1 MYSECKLGRSVSL
14 ILKLQKGFIS
24 ISYHNQSVFP
34 LRVLQYQFRFH
45 LICMWTQAFE
55 NVCQNIVLCTW
66 NIRIQDFFFAILQ
79 NLGQSKVNCNP
90 FYLYFSRF
98 KDFFPWKFLNMES
111 YVKNIQFYFVKV
123 FRDTKLQLCNRIY
136 ISLKGRK

>member
-55 NVCQNIVLCTW
+55 NVCQYIVLCTW
-66 NIRIQDFFFAILQ
+66 NIRIQDFFSQYCKTWVKAKSTVI
-79 NLGQSKVNCNP
+79 P
-90 FYLYFSRF
+90 FIFISLVL
-98 KDFFPWKFLNMES
+98 KIFFPWKFLNMEIYEKIS
-111 YVKNIQFYFVKV
+111 NFILCRYFVIQNYS
-123 FRDTKLQLCNRIY
+123 FAIEYIY
-136 ISLKGRK
+136 L

>member
-55 NVCQNIVLCTW
+55 NVCQYIALCTW
-66 NIRIQDFFFAILQ
+66 NIRIQDFFSQYCKTWVKAKSTVI
-79 NLGQSKVNCNP
+79 P
-90 FYLYFSRF
+90 FIF
-98 KDFFPWKFLNMES
+98 
-111 YVKNIQFYFVKV
+111 
-123 FRDTKLQLCNRIY
+123 
-136 ISLKGRK
+136 ISLVLKIFSMEVSEHGELRKKYPILFCVGIS